1 MLPVAP
7 VVQNATAFILAGG
20 KSSRMGEDKAFL
32 RLGTKTLL
40 EIARELVSPICRKVS
55 VVGDRARF
63 GAEAIEDLFPDS
75 GPLGGIHAAL
85 SITKSDLNFVIA
97 VDTPFLEP
105 KFLRWMLHRAAT
117 TPSIVT
123 VPRLASGFQPL
134 CAVYR
139 RSFKA
144 FAEEALKAGKFKIDP
159 LYEKV
164 RTQTITEAELNH
176 LAFDLRMFD
185 NLNTR
190 AEFDRAVQARD

>member
-1 MLPVAP
+1 MLPVGP
-7 VVQNATAFILAGG
+7 IVQNSSAFILAGG

-32 RLGTKTLL
+32 RLNGKTLL
-40 EIARELVSPICRKVS
+40 EIAQELVSGVCEKVF

-63 GAEAIEDLFPDS
+63 GPEAIEDIFPDS

-85 SITKSDLNFVIA
+85 TATKSDLNLAIA

-117 TPSIVT
+117 TPAIVT
-123 VPRLASGFQPL
+123 VPRLTSGFQPL

-144 FAEEALKAGKFKIDP
+144 FAQEELKAGKFKIDA
-159 LYEKV
+159 LYAKV
-164 RTQTITEAELNH
+164 RTSQITDAELNH

-190 AEFDRAVQARD
+190 AEFDRAVQARK

>member
-1 MLPVAP
+1 MPGQIPGSV
-7 VVQNATAFILAGG
+7 AFILAGG

-32 RLGTKTLL
+32 RLNGKSLL
-40 EIARELVSPICRKVS
+40 ETARELVSHVCGKVS

-63 GAEAIEDLFPDS
+63 GPEAIEDVYPDS

-85 SITKSDLNFVIA
+85 AATKSDLNLVIA

-105 KFLRWMLHRAAT
+105 KFLQWMLHRAAT
-117 TPSIVT
+117 THSIVT

-139 RSFKA
+139 RSFKG

-159 LYEKV
+159 LYAKV
-164 RTQTITEAELNH
+164 RTCPITDAELNH

>member
-1 MLPVAP
+1 
-7 VVQNATAFILAGG
+7 
-20 KSSRMGEDKAFL
+20 
-32 RLGTKTLL
+32 
-40 EIARELVSPICRKVS
+40 
-55 VVGDRARF
+55 
-63 GAEAIEDLFPDS
+63 
-75 GPLGGIHAAL
+75 
-85 SITKSDLNFVIA
+85 
-97 VDTPFLEP
+97 
-105 KFLRWMLHRAAT
+105 
-117 TPSIVT
+117 
-123 VPRLASGFQPL
+123 
-134 CAVYR
+134 VYR

>member
-7 VVQNATAFILAGG
+7 VVQNASAFILAGG
-20 KSSRMGEDKAFL
+20 KSTRMGEDKAFL
-32 RLGTKTLL
+32 RLNGKTLL
-40 EIARELVSPICRKVS
+40 EIAHELASAVCEKVF

-63 GAEAIEDLFPDS
+63 GPHAIEDVFSDS

-85 SITKSDLNFVIA
+85 AATKSNLNLVVA

-117 TPSIVT
+117 THSIVT
-123 VPRLASGFQPL
+123 VPRLTTGFQPL

-164 RTQTITEAELNH
+164 RTSAITDSELNH

>member
-7 VVQNATAFILAGG
+7 VVQNASAFILAGG

-32 RLGTKTLL
+32 QLGGKTLL
-40 EIARELVSPICRKVS
+40 DRARELAFQVCGKVA

-63 GAEAIEDLFPDS
+63 GPQAIEDIYPDA

-85 SITKSDLNFVIA
+85 EATKSDLNLVIA

-117 TPSIVT
+117 THSIVT
-123 VPRLASGFQPL
+123 VPRLGSGFQPL

-144 FAEEALKAGKFKIDP
+144 FAEEALKARKFKIDP

-164 RTQTITEAELNH
+164 RMCPITDAELNH

>member
-1 MLPVAP
+1 MLCMAI
-7 VVQNATAFILAGG
+7 QAQDAAAFILAGG

-32 RLGTKTLL
+32 RVGGKTLL
-40 EIARELVSPICRKVS
+40 EIARELASKVCGHVS

-63 GAEAIEDLFPDS
+63 GPEAIEDIFPDS

-85 SITKSDLNFVIA
+85 TATRSDLNLVIA

-105 KFLRWMLHRAAT
+105 KFLKWMLHRAAT
-117 TPSIVT
+117 NHSIVT
-123 VPRLASGFQPL
+123 VPRLVSGFQPL

-144 FAEEALKAGKFKIDP
+144 FAEQALKAGKFKIDL

-164 RTQTITEAELNH
+164 RTQPITEAELNH

>member
-1 MLPVAP
+1 MPDQIPGSA
-7 VVQNATAFILAGG
+7 AFILAGG

-32 RLGTKTLL
+32 RLNGKSLL
-40 EIARELVSPICRKVS
+40 ETARELVSHVCGKVS

-63 GAEAIEDLFPDS
+63 GPEAIEDVYPDS

-85 SITKSDLNFVIA
+85 AATKSDLNLVIA

-117 TPSIVT
+117 THSIVT

-139 RSFKA
+139 RSFKG

-159 LYEKV
+159 LYAKV
-164 RTQTITEAELNH
+164 RTCPITDAELNH